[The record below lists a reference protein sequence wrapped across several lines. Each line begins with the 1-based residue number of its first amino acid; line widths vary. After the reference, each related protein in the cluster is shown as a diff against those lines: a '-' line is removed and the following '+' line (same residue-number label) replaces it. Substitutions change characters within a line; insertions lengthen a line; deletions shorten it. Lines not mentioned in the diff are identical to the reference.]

1 MTESLDKAKYSHL
14 NQEPQSVLDR
24 PLKERINYIRSPRWI
39 GHPTAQSIL
48 TQLEDLIEFP
58 RNDRMKNLL
67 IYGESNAGKSM
78 IARRFQEKHTVQEL
92 NDEKRFDVPVLLIQA
107 PPTANENRLYGN
119 MLDAVFA
126 PFSST
131 SNPDRR
137 CRQLHKIL
145 PELGVKVLVI
155 DEFHA
160 MLNGPYDKQ
169 RQIVTAL
176 RLFSN
181 DLKIPIVGLG
191 TASALRVLK
200 TDSQLDTRFRKVS
213 LPRWVFGTD
222 FRRLL
227 VSFERMLP
235 LKEPSGLSE
244 KVIAKKIFDL
254 SEGVMGEVS
263 DVLIEA
269 SVSALRAG
277 KERIDMA
284 QLKSMNW
291 DKPSDRRVQK

>member
-1 MTESLDKAKYSHL
+1 MIESTEKDKFSHL
-14 NQEPQSVLDR
+14 NKEPRNVLDK
-24 PLKERINYIRSPRWI
+24 PLKERISYIRAPRWI

-48 TQLEDLIEFP
+48 AQLDDLIEFP

-78 IARRFQEKHTVQEL
+78 IARRFQEKYSVREL
-92 NDEKRFDVPVLLIQA
+92 HEEKRFDVPVLLIQA

-181 DLKIPIVGLG
+181 DLKIPIVSLG

-200 TDSQLDTRFRKVS
+200 TDPQLDTRFRKIS
-213 LPRWVFGTD
+213 LPRWTFGTD

-235 LKEPSGLSE
+235 LKEPSGLSG
-244 KVIAKKIFDL
+244 KAIAKKVFEM
-254 SEGVMGEVS
+254 SEGVIGEVS
-263 DVLIEA
+263 DVLTEA
-269 SVSALRAG
+269 AVNALREG
-277 KERIDMA
+277 KERIDMM
-284 QLKSMNW
+284 QLNSMDW